1 MNILQLY
8 ENEIFPRRIDDIK
21 SQITVISKINYRN
34 DRKARESY
42 KKLLGEL
49 EIDADTEFKDII
61 DKIENNDAFIEI
73 CGRNGSSALEL
84 FWDIVDEKKQI
95 LKVKKNLIDSVI
107 STMKNG
113 NTYDEKMWE
122 SLETFSNA
130 LKSTRDERLA
140 NLDLTLEM
148 VVKEKK

>member
-95 LKVKKNLIDSVI
+95 LKVKKNLVDSVI

-113 NTYDEKMWE
+113 NTCDEKCGNPWKHFLMP
-122 SLETFSNA
+122 
-130 LKSTRDERLA
+130 
-140 NLDLTLEM
+140 
-148 VVKEKK
+148 

>member
-49 EIDADTEFKDII
+49 EIDAGTEFKDII

-84 FWDIVDEKKQI
+84 FWDIVDE
-95 LKVKKNLIDSVI
+95 
-107 STMKNG
+107 
-113 NTYDEKMWE
+113 
-122 SLETFSNA
+122 ETNI
-130 LKSTRDERLA
+130 KS
-140 NLDLTLEM
+140 
-148 VVKEKK
+148 